1 MIWYRGKMLFPL
13 AAGACNQKES
23 CPQSA
28 TVFLFTIS
36 GPVRILAKM
45 NDASENTRSRSARM
59 TGHARP
65 EYAPGKD

>member
-45 NDASENTRSRSARM
+45 NDGSENTRSRKTRISV
-59 TGHARP
+59 HVPP
-65 EYAPGKD
+65 E

>member
-1 MIWYRGKMLFPL
+1 MLFPL

-45 NDASENTRSRSARM
+45 NDASENTLTFRQNDRSRQARIR
-59 TGHARP
+59 TW
-65 EYAPGKD
+65 